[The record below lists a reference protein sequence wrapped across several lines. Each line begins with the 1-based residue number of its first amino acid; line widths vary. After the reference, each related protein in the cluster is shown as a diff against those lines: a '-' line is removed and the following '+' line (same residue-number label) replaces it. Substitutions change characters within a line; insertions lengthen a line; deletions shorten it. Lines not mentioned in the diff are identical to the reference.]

1 MYAKYFIKLYLYCKH
16 VCIPWLKTHRRAESV
31 LGGDLYDFLDEKPP
45 EKPKGLARAKSL
57 PPGAR
62 SRSDLR
68 RKSQGFDVRWCF
80 LFCFLTWSTFIN
92 IYMFFDSWW
101 THLGWWS
108 GSRPFDFKRPRIL
121 MDLVSNEKNV
131 VNVKDPGFRLFFL
144 MGFAMVKIWVVC
156 NDWGSYIVTSDFG
169 GM

>member
-1 MYAKYFIKLYLYCKH
+1 
-16 VCIPWLKTHRRAESV
+16 
-31 LGGDLYDFLDEKPP
+31 
-45 EKPKGLARAKSL
+45 
-57 PPGAR
+57 
-62 SRSDLR
+62 
-68 RKSQGFDVRWCF
+68 
-80 LFCFLTWSTFIN
+80 
-92 IYMFFDSWW
+92 
-101 THLGWWS
+101 
-108 GSRPFDFKRPRIL
+108 